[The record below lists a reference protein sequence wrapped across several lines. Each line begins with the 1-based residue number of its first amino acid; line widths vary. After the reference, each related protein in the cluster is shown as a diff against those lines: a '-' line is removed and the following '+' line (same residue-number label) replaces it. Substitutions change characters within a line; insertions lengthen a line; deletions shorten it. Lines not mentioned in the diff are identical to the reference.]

1 MEAEMPIYDFFK
13 DFAGPLAT
21 VVASAAAL
29 CVTWRLSSTQSKTA
43 EAQKNIALDNLNFV
57 LFDKRYE
64 IYNATRAL
72 IDHVKAR
79 DLASSDPEWR
89 ALNLKI
95 REGCFFFDEP
105 TQAFLNEVWTVSDRI
120 LLTRDQLEQVNR
132 ESDEETW
139 QALVAKLS
147 ADEARLSE
155 MYGKLLPSFKHAMAF
170 FLLVKERDAVTIPSP
185 PRSRVRPDATATG
198 RR

>member
-1 MEAEMPIYDFFK
+1 MPIYDFFK

-29 CVTWRLSSTQSKTA
+29 CVTWRFSSTQAKNA
-43 EAQKNIALDNLNFV
+43 EVQKNIAFDNLNFLV
-57 LFDKRYE
+57 FDKRYE

-72 IDHVKAR
+72 IDHVKTR
-79 DLASSDPEWR
+79 DRASLDPEWR

-95 REGCFFFDEP
+95 GEGCFFLDEP

-132 ESDEETW
+132 ESEEETW
-139 QALVAKLS
+139 HALRA
-147 ADEARLSE
+147 
-155 MYGKLLPSFKHAMAF
+155 G
-170 FLLVKERDAVTIPSP
+170 
-185 PRSRVRPDATATG
+185 
-198 RR
+198 